1 MGWRCVQ
8 RMSGSH
14 LTPSPALQALLHSDI
29 PAVQQAARLA
39 MRGGRLPRARCL
51 KCQKVAQWLEAWL
64 PPSVLA
70 PVPARAPVILYV
82 VCEAHRELPAAEVE
96 RLVHQ
101 DHGHR

>member
-1 MGWRCVQ
+1 
-8 RMSGSH
+8 MSGSH

-29 PAVQQAARLA
+29 PAVRQAARLA

-70 PVPARAPVILYV
+70 PVPARTPVILYV
-82 VCEAHRELPAAEVE
+82 VCEAHRELPATEVE

-101 DHGHR
+101 DHGRR